1 MLNIAKRAIS
11 SMNYFFLRVT
21 AGKES
26 IETVDEELESFIRHL
41 NDEWDSLPKD
51 VVEDMRIELVD
62 GDYFTGL
69 DAPSVQQQIERAIET
84 IHLNPAP
91 NVVAFYM
98 ALYNQK

>member
-11 SMNYFFLRVT
+11 SMNYFFLRVA

-41 NDEWDSLPKD
+41 DSEWNVLPKD
-51 VVEDMRIELVD
+51 VVEDMRVELVE
-62 GDYFTGL
+62 GDYFKDL
-69 DAPSVQQQIERAIET
+69 DAPTVQQKLEQT
-84 IHLNPAP
+84 IDKLHLNPAP